1 MKQDMPTQ
9 SAIAQSRSLSRVQEL
24 LQTGLATEAALLCE
38 SILGDLP
45 TDAAA
50 LRLMGECC
58 LALGDV
64 KGAWHYTDCALR
76 SEPND
81 PETLN
86 NAAVLCFQ
94 DRQYETAMN
103 LLHKAL
109 SLRPDY
115 ADAHQNLA
123 AVYGRVTLADT
134 KAAIKTHQLL
144 RTLQWFSANC
154 ADDERAE
161 IVVENRRLRQTL
173 LAEHHNRFG
182 ASKQRILL
190 YSPSLKM
197 GALYYIF
204 ESWQQC
210 LEYLGVPAKLVT
222 TDDDLKVLLEAFCP
236 TTLIS
241 VATEAVVTA
250 PFDRVLSEY
259 SRTKSLRLGLCS
271 EFRGKERD
279 ADFRITF
286 HLDPSRD
293 EVLARQTTPL
303 LSLPFAF
310 NPLIHFAQPAC
321 ELWDFAFVGTNSELK
336 IQETTNY
343 LLPLV
348 RGHGGILAGTGWPG
362 RFLNLSQSEA
372 ALLYGFAAIC
382 PNYHLRAQ
390 IERFSEVN
398 ERTHV
403 LAAVGAF
410 QLVDKP
416 AALGSLYDESELAI
430 ANSPAAYV
438 KLFAH
443 FRSRPQER
451 RQMAT
456 AAMRKAWSRFSQFHV
471 LARLL
476 RFLDGQASSPL
487 R

>member
-1 MKQDMPTQ
+1 MKQEMPTQ
-9 SAIAQSRSLSRVQEL
+9 ADIAQSRSLSRVQEL

-38 SILGDLP
+38 SILGDQP
-45 TDAAA
+45 SDAATQ
-50 LRLMGECC
+50 RLMGECC
-58 LALGDV
+58 LALGDL

-123 AVYGRVTLADT
+123 ATYGRVTLADT
-134 KAAIKTHQLL
+134 KAAIKTRQLL
-144 RTLQWFSANC
+144 RTLQWLSANQ

-161 IVVENRRLRQTL
+161 IVAESRRLRQNL
-173 LAEHHNRFG
+173 LAEYHSRFAG
-182 ASKQRILL
+182 SKQRILL
-190 YSPSLKM
+190 YSPSVKM

-210 LEYLGVPAKLVT
+210 LEYMGVSAKLVT
-222 TDDDLKVLLEAFCP
+222 PEDNLKVSLEAFRP

-241 VATEAVVTA
+241 VDAAAVTGA
-250 PFDRVLSEY
+250 DFDRAVSEY
-259 SRTKSLRLGLCS
+259 SRTNSLRLGLCS
-271 EFRGKERD
+271 EFRGNERD

-293 EVLARQTTPL
+293 EVLSRQTTPL
-303 LSLPFAF
+303 VSLPFAF

-336 IQETTNY
+336 TQETTDY
-343 LLPLV
+343 LLPIV

-362 RFLNLSQSEA
+362 RFMNLSQSEA

-390 IERFSEVN
+390 VERFSEVN

-410 QLVDKP
+410 QLVDNP
-416 AALGSLYDESELAI
+416 AALRSLYDESELAI
-430 ANSPAAYV
+430 ANSPAEYV

-443 FRSRPQER
+443 YRSRPQER

-471 LARLL
+471 LERLL
-476 RFLDGQASSPL
+476 RFLDEKASSPL